1 MSTEEKNTSFI
12 KQIKKTVSAFNNKF
26 TGREINEKIEIY
38 TELLG
43 QIVIGMDKMLEDQK
57 NVNAQLNNR
66 IQSLEKELK
75 SVRKKQIGPARWLY
89 VCLVV
94 LILMNIILGA
104 ALWIKT

>member
-1 MSTEEKNTSFI
+1 MSLV
-12 KQIKKTVSAFNNKF
+12 KKFQKTMSAI
-26 TGREINEKIEIY
+26 TGRNVNEKVESY

-43 QIVIGMDKMLEDQK
+43 QIVIGMDKALEDMK
-57 NVNAQLNNR
+57 NETAQLNNR
-66 IQSLEKELK
+66 IQALEKELK
-75 SVRKKQIGPARWLY
+75 FVRKKQIEPARWLY